1 MKHQKHQRR
10 RAQTISS
17 QVVIKIQPGQKLL
30 WQKNPHEFG
39 FDLNLVD
46 ASTQG
51 SGPAYSGVRK

>member
-30 WQKNPHEFG
+30 WQKNRREFG

-46 ASTQG
+46 ASVQE
-51 SGPAYSGVRK
+51 PQK